1 MRSPIETRKVNS
13 PISSMIEPWILP
25 RDGGLIPS
33 SVTICPHGGKVYA
46 ADLESVLNRVW
57 VRISLRVQNLIYL

>member
-13 PISSMIEPWILP
+13 PISLMIEPWILP

-33 SVTICPHGGKVYA
+33 SVAIYPHGGMVYA
-46 ADLESVLNRVW
+46 ADLESVLNRV
-57 VRISLRVQNLIYL
+57 

>member
-1 MRSPIETRKVNS
+1 MMSPIETRKVNS
-13 PISSMIEPWILP
+13 PISSVIEPWILP

-46 ADLESVLNRVW
+46 ADLESVLNRV
-57 VRISLRVQNLIYL
+57 